1 MKIRLGR
8 DEMLD
13 LQISMKKEYLLTNG
27 KGGFCSSTIYDCHS
41 RKYHGLLVLP
51 VKEQAGRLYN
61 FLSKLEPK
69 IIINGKEFHLST
81 NKFPVVYDPTGHK
94 YINSFEIDYY
104 PVTTYKIG
112 DITFV
117 KSILMPY
124 GENTVL
130 VKYDLIS
137 SELPVVLKVT
147 PFMACR
153 EVNSLS
159 KENMDI
165 KPRAYFE
172 ENGFKFD
179 PYQGVP
185 PVYVQS
191 SLKSTFYPA
200 PQWWKNFE
208 YTKERKRGYE
218 FHEDLFVPGTFELKL
233 KQGDSVIFRASLD
246 PADKKI
252 TTEWNNEIKRISQL
266 SDKFNEYQEP
276 LKTFKISA
284 SQYVINYD
292 NGQKGIIAGYHWFGE
307 WGRDTL
313 ISLPGLTMCT
323 GNYKDAFDI
332 LKKYTTLERDGL
344 LPNIISD
351 TGNHAYNSIDT
362 PLLYFWAVQH
372 YIEYSGDIEGVKK
385 HIVPVLTKI
394 ITAFLDNRVPYCS
407 HGGMDGFLYAGN
419 EHTNLT
425 WMDAV
430 VDGNPVTPR
439 NGAAIEINALWYNAL
454 CFLLTEFTSG
464 LSPDLQSR
472 IIWAKELF
480 EHNFENFF
488 WAEVD
493 QCFCDRVV
501 THEYRELFIRPNQ
514 LFAIG
519 LPYTCISKERAL
531 IALDTI
537 DLHLLTPYGLRT
549 LSQRNPRFR
558 GEYKGEPSLRD
569 LAYHQGMVWPWLV
582 GIYTDAILKIR
593 GKNAQLKKNTLANFS
608 ALINEHPQTYGLNHI
623 SELVRPNPP
632 YVAKGCIAQAW
643 SIAEVIRMIEMLK

>member
-1 MKIRLGR
+1 MKIKLSR

-27 KGGFCSSTIYDCHS
+27 KGGYCSSTIYDCHS

-51 VKEQAGRLYN
+51 VKEQGGRLYN
-61 FLSKLEPK
+61 FLSKLEPV
-69 IIINGKEFHLST
+69 IIIESKEFHLST
-81 NKFPVVYDPTGHK
+81 NKFPIVYDPTGHK
-94 YINSFEIDYY
+94 YINSFENEYF

-117 KSILMPY
+117 KSILMPL
-124 GENTVL
+124 GEDTVL
-130 VKYDLIS
+130 VKYDLVS
-137 SELPVVLKVT
+137 SEMPVTLKVT
-147 PFMACR
+147 PFMAFR
-153 EVNSLS
+153 EINSLA

-165 KPRAYFE
+165 KPRTFFE

-179 PYQGVP
+179 PYQGLP

-191 SLKSTFYPA
+191 SIKSTFYPA
-200 PQWWKNFE
+200 PHWWKNFE

-218 FHEDLFVPGTFELKL
+218 YHEDLFVPGSFEVKL
-233 KQGDSVIFRASLD
+233 NQGDSVIFRASLT
-246 PADKKI
+246 PTEKYI
-252 TTEWNNEIKRISQL
+252 PSEWNNELKRISGFADQYK
-266 SDKFNEYQEP
+266 DVPEP
-276 LKTFKISA
+276 LKTFKIAA
-284 SQYVINYD
+284 SDYVITYN
-292 NGQKGIIAGYHWFGE
+292 NGSKGIVAGYHWFGE

-313 ISLPGLTMCT
+313 IALPGLTMNT
-323 GNYKDAFDI
+323 GRFAEALDI
-332 LKKYTTLERDGL
+332 LKKYTTLERNGL
-344 LPNIISD
+344 LPNIISED
-351 TGNHAYNSIDT
+351 GNHAYNSIDT
-362 PLLYFWAVQH
+362 PLLYFWAVQN
-372 YIEYSGDIEGVKK
+372 YITSSSDVDSVKE
-385 HIVPVLTKI
+385 HILPVLIKI
-394 ITAFLDNRVPYCS
+394 ITAFLDNRVPLCS
-407 HGGMDGFLYAGN
+407 QGTDGFIYTGN

-430 VDGNPVTPR
+430 VDGCPVTPR

-454 CFLLTEFTSG
+454 SFLLNEFSE
-464 LSPDLQSR
+464 SVEADLLAR
-472 IIWAKELF
+472 IKTVKEAY

-493 QCFCDRVV
+493 QCFCDRLIS
-501 THEYRELFIRPNQ
+501 HEKRELFIRPNQ
-514 LFAIG
+514 LFALG
-519 LPYTCISKERAL
+519 LPYTCVSKEKAL

-582 GIYTDAILKIR
+582 GIYTDAVLKVR
-593 GKNAQLKKNTLANFS
+593 GNSNEVKKNVLDNFNS
-608 ALINEHPQTYGLNHI
+608 LINEHPQTYGLHHF

-643 SIAEVIRMIEMLK
+643 SIAEVIRMIEVLK